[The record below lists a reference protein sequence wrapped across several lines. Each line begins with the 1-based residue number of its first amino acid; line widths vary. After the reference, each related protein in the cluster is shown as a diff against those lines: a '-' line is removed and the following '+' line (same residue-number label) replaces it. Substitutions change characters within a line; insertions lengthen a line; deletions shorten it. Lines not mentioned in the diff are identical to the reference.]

1 MATILFARGP
11 APTIVK
17 IAPTISL
24 EDELKGNIGIA
35 SISDTKTIVS
45 ISDTKATSSDSKTI
59 ANISDTKQE
68 VPIVVKPKLK
78 LKILQ
83 EIEESWG
90 PDKVAEADPPSG
102 WEAVFK
108 DAKPE
113 LATLTEILQAEE
125 MKGSYKSFPMRRDL
139 YRAFHLTPLEKVKVV
154 IIGQDPYPQQLSN
167 GQPRA
172 VGLSFSVR
180 STDVVPSSLTNIY
193 KEIKNCYPEFKV
205 PNHGDLTKWAQ
216 QGVLL
221 LNMSLT
227 VPPNVPDGHKKIWW
241 GFLSKVFAAINSKRP
256 NTIFLLWGKNAQ
268 GVQGMLGDKA
278 VTLTAAHP
286 SGQSAHKG
294 FFGCQHFSIVN
305 KELAKRGET
314 PIDWQL

>member
-1 MATILFARGP
+1 MASIVFTRGP

-24 EDELKGNIGIA
+24 EDEFKGMAIIGDGKAIA
-35 SISDTKTIVS
+35 SISDAKAIVPDGKTVS
-45 ISDTKATSSDSKTI
+45 PVPESK
-59 ANISDTKQE
+59 KEE
-68 VPIVVKPKLK
+68 VPPPKPKLK

-83 EIEESWG
+83 EIDESWG
-90 PDKVAEADPPSG
+90 PDKVAEVDPPSG

-113 LATLTEILQAEE
+113 LATLTEILLAEE
-125 MKGSYKSFPMRRDL
+125 KKGGYKSFPMRKDL
-139 YRAFHLTPLEKVKVV
+139 YRAFHLTPLDNVKVV

-180 STDVVPSSLTNIY
+180 PTDVVPSSLTNIY

-227 VPPNVPDGHKKIWW
+227 VPPNLPDGHKKIWW
-241 GFLSKVFAAINSKRP
+241 GFLSKVFGAINTKRP

-294 FFGCQHFSIVN
+294 FFFCQHFSIVN

-314 PIDWQL
+314 PIDWQV